1 MDITIMNSLSLY
13 DLLVGQFVSEAQN
26 PDEIDPGQF
35 DSLSEEQKLRS
46 SIIENLRM
54 VLSTRQ
60 GSVQHLPDFGMP
72 DILQL
77 YFDSGNSI
85 DPVKKEIKNVIM
97 KYEPRIGDVQV
108 QKSDFDQE
116 SMKITLKIIA
126 TIKETPGKE
135 ILLTEFSTTG
145 WTKVMFEKDLK

>member
-1 MDITIMNSLSLY
+1 MENLSLY
-13 DLLVGQFVSEAQN
+13 DILVGQFSSETKN
-26 PDEIDPGQF
+26 PDAIDHTNF
-35 DSLSEEQKLRS
+35 DHLSEDQKLRN

-85 DPVKKEIKNVIM
+85 DPVKKEIKDVIL

-108 QKSDFDQE
+108 QKSEFDQE
-116 SMKITLKIIA
+116 TMRISLKIMA
-126 TIKETPGKE
+126 SIKDDPRKE
-135 ILLTEFSTTG
+135 ILLTEFSSTG
-145 WTKVMFEKDLK
+145 WTKVLFEKEIK

>member
-1 MDITIMNSLSLY
+1 MNSLSLY

-35 DSLSEEQKLRS
+35 DSLSEEQKLRN

-54 VLSTRQ
+54 VLSARQ

-77 YFDSGNSI
+77 FFDSGNSI

>member
-1 MDITIMNSLSLY
+1 VENLSLY
-13 DLLVGQFVSEAQN
+13 DILVGQFVSEAVN
-26 PDEIDPGQF
+26 PDSIDAANF
-35 DSLSEEQKLRS
+35 DHLSEDQKLRY

-85 DPVKKEIKNVIM
+85 DPVKKEIKDVIL

-116 SMKITLKIIA
+116 TMRISLKIMA
-126 TIKETPGKE
+126 SIKDDPRKE
-135 ILLTEFSTTG
+135 ILLTEFSSTG
-145 WTKVMFEKDLK
+145 WTKVLFEKEIK

>member
-1 MDITIMNSLSLY
+1 MKNLSLF
-13 DLLVGQFVSEAQN
+13 DILVGQFTSEAKN
-26 PDEIDPGQF
+26 LDETDF
-35 DSLSEEQKLRS
+35 TDLDDFTEEQKLRS

-77 YFDSGNSI
+77 YFDSNNSI
-85 DPVKKEIKNVIM
+85 DPIKKEIRNVIL
-97 KYEPRIGDVQV
+97 KYEPRIADVEV
-108 QKSDFDQE
+108 HKTDFDQE
-116 SMKITLKIIA
+116 SMKITLKVVA
-126 TIKETPGKE
+126 TIKDIPNKE

-145 WTKVMFEKDLK
+145 WTKVMFEKDKQ

>member
-1 MDITIMNSLSLY
+1 
-13 DLLVGQFVSEAQN
+13 VGQFISESEN
-26 PDEIDPGQF
+26 PDDVDAYHYDQLTED
-35 DSLSEEQKLRS
+35 QKLRS

-77 YFDSGNSI
+77 YFDSGNSL
-85 DPVKKEIKNVIM
+85 DPVKKVLGNVIL
-97 KYEPRIGDVQV
+97 KYEPRIGNVEI
-108 QKSDFDQE
+108 QKSNFEQE
-116 SMKITLKIIA
+116 SMRISLKIIA
-126 TIKETPGKE
+126 SIKDSPNKE

-145 WTKVMFEKDLK
+145 WTKVMFEKDIK

>member
-1 MDITIMNSLSLY
+1 MENLSLY
-13 DLLVGQFVSEAQN
+13 DVLVGQFVSEAIN
-26 PDEIDPGQF
+26 PDALDQTNF
-35 DSLSEEQKLRS
+35 DRLSEDEKLRT

-85 DPVKKEIKNVIM
+85 DPVKKEIKDVIL

-108 QKSDFDQE
+108 QKSEFDQE
-116 SMKITLKIIA
+116 SMRISLKIMA
-126 TIKETPGKE
+126 SIKDDPRKE
-135 ILLTEFSTTG
+135 ILLTEFSSTG
-145 WTKVMFEKDLK
+145 WTKVLFEREIK

>member
-1 MDITIMNSLSLY
+1 MENLSLY
-13 DLLVGQFVSEAQN
+13 DILVGQFVSEAVN
-26 PDEIDPGQF
+26 PDAIDHTNF
-35 DSLSEEQKLRS
+35 DQLSEDLKLRN

-85 DPVKKEIKNVIM
+85 DPVKKEIKDVIL

-108 QKSDFDQE
+108 QKSEFDQE
-116 SMKITLKIIA
+116 TMRISLKIIA
-126 TIKETPGKE
+126 SIKDDPRKE
-135 ILLTEFSTTG
+135 ILLTEFSSTG
-145 WTKVMFEKDLK
+145 WTKVLFEKEIK

>member
-1 MDITIMNSLSLY
+1 MKNLSLY
-13 DLLVGQFVSEAQN
+13 DILVGQFSSETRN
-26 PDEIDPGQF
+26 IYETDISELDT
-35 DSLSEEQKLRS
+35 LTEEQKLRS

-77 YFDSGNSI
+77 YFNSNNSI
-85 DPVKKEIKNVIM
+85 DPIKKEIRNVVL
-97 KYEPRIGDVQV
+97 KYEPRIAEVEV
-108 QKSDFDQE
+108 HKTNFDQE
-116 SMKITLKIIA
+116 SMKITLKVIA
-126 TIKETPGKE
+126 TIKDISNKE

-145 WTKVMFEKDLK
+145 WTKVMFEKDMQ

>member
-1 MDITIMNSLSLY
+1 VKNLSLY
-13 DLLVGQFVSEAQN
+13 DILVGQFSSESKN
-26 PDEIDPGQF
+26 IDETD
-35 DSLSEEQKLRS
+35 LSDLDDLTEEQKLRS

-77 YFDSGNSI
+77 YFNSNNSI
-85 DPVKKEIKNVIM
+85 DPIKKEIRNVIL
-97 KYEPRIGDVQV
+97 KYEPRIADVEV
-108 QKSDFDQE
+108 HKTDFDQE
-116 SMKITLKIIA
+116 SMKITLKVIA
-126 TIKETPGKE
+126 TIKDIPNKE

-145 WTKVMFEKDLK
+145 WTKVMFEKDIQ

>member
-1 MDITIMNSLSLY
+1 MKNLSLY
-13 DLLVGQFVSEAQN
+13 DILVGQFTSESKN
-26 PDEIDPGQF
+26 PDDV
-35 DSLSEEQKLRS
+35 DVYHYDDLSEDQKLRS

-85 DPVKKEIKNVIM
+85 DPIKKELRNVIL

-108 QKSDFDQE
+108 QKTDFDQE
-116 SMKITLKIIA
+116 LMRISLKIVA
-126 TIKETPGKE
+126 TIKDNPNKE
-135 ILLTEFSTTG
+135 ILLTEFSSTG
-145 WTKVMFEKDLK
+145 WTKVMFEKDIK

>member
-1 MDITIMNSLSLY
+1 MRNLSLY
-13 DLLVGQFVSEAQN
+13 DILVGQFASESKN
-26 PDEIDPGQF
+26 IDETEFNELDQ
-35 DSLSEEQKLRS
+35 LTEEQKLRS

-77 YFDSGNSI
+77 FFNSDNSI
-85 DPVKKEIKNVIM
+85 EPIKKEIKNVIL
-97 KYEPRIGDVQV
+97 KYEPRIAEVQV
-108 QKSDFDQE
+108 QKTDFDQE
-116 SMKITLKIIA
+116 SMKITLKVIA
-126 TIKETPGKE
+126 TVKDIPNKE

-145 WTKVMFEKDLK
+145 WTKVMFEKDIK

>member
-1 MDITIMNSLSLY
+1 MKSLSLY
-13 DLLVGQFVSEAQN
+13 DLLVGQFVSEAKN
-26 PDEIDPGQF
+26 PDDLDPNQF
-35 DSLSEEQKLRS
+35 EDLSEEQKLRG

-77 YFDSGNSI
+77 YFNSGNSI

-116 SMKITLKIIA
+116 TMRITLKIIA

>member
-1 MDITIMNSLSLY
+1 MENLSLY
-13 DLLVGQFVSEAQN
+13 DILVGQFSSETKN
-26 PDEIDPGQF
+26 PDAIDHTNF
-35 DSLSEEQKLRS
+35 DQLSEDLKLRN

-85 DPVKKEIKNVIM
+85 DPVKKEIKDVIL

-108 QKSDFDQE
+108 QKSEFDQE
-116 SMKITLKIIA
+116 TMRISLKIMA
-126 TIKETPGKE
+126 SIKDDPRKE
-135 ILLTEFSTTG
+135 ILLTEFSSTG
-145 WTKVMFEKDLK
+145 WTKVLFEKEIK

>member
-1 MDITIMNSLSLY
+1 MENLSLY
-13 DLLVGQFVSEAQN
+13 DILVGQFVSEAKN
-26 PDEIDPGQF
+26 PDSVDATNY
-35 DSLSEEQKLRS
+35 DHLSEDQKLRQ

-85 DPVKKEIKNVIM
+85 DPVKKEIKDVIL

-108 QKSDFDQE
+108 QKSEFDQE
-116 SMKITLKIIA
+116 TMRISLKIMA
-126 TIKETPGKE
+126 SIKDDPKKE
-135 ILLTEFSTTG
+135 ILLTEFSSTG
-145 WTKVMFEKDLK
+145 WTKVLFEKDLK

>member
-1 MDITIMNSLSLY
+1 MKNLSLY
-13 DLLVGQFVSEAQN
+13 DILVGQFSSESKN
-26 PDEIDPGQF
+26 IDETD
-35 DSLSEEQKLRS
+35 LSELDELTEEQKLRS

-77 YFDSGNSI
+77 YFNSDNSI
-85 DPVKKEIKNVIM
+85 DPIKKEIRNVIL
-97 KYEPRIGDVQV
+97 KYEPRIAEVEV
-108 QKSDFDQE
+108 HKTDFDQE
-116 SMKITLKIIA
+116 SMKITLKVIA
-126 TIKETPGKE
+126 TIKDIPNKE

-145 WTKVMFEKDLK
+145 WTKVMFEKDIQ

>member
-1 MDITIMNSLSLY
+1 VENLSLY
-13 DLLVGQFVSEAQN
+13 DILIGQFSSETKN
-26 PDEIDPGQF
+26 PDAIDPANL
-35 DSLSEEQKLRS
+35 DHLSEDQKLRY

-85 DPVKKEIKNVIM
+85 DPVKKEIKDVIL

-108 QKSDFDQE
+108 QKSEFDQE
-116 SMKITLKIIA
+116 TMRISLKIMA
-126 TIKETPGKE
+126 SIKDDPRKE
-135 ILLTEFSTTG
+135 ILLTEFSSTG
-145 WTKVMFEKDLK
+145 WTKVLFEKEIK

>member
-1 MDITIMNSLSLY
+1 VKSLSLF
-13 DLLVGQFVSEAQN
+13 DILVGQFASETTN
-26 PDEIDPGQF
+26 PDEIDFTYF
-35 DSLSEEQKLRS
+35 DNLSEEQKLRN

-85 DPVKKEIKNVIM
+85 DPVKKEIRGVIL

-108 QKSDFDQE
+108 QKSEFDQE
-116 SMKITLKIIA
+116 TMRISLKIVA
-126 TIKETPGKE
+126 SIKDNPNKE
-135 ILLTEFSTTG
+135 ILLTEFSSTG

>member
-1 MDITIMNSLSLY
+1 MKSLSLY

-35 DSLSEEQKLRS
+35 DNLSEEQKLRN

-116 SMKITLKIIA
+116 SMRITLKIVA

>member
-1 MDITIMNSLSLY
+1 MNSLSLY

-35 DSLSEEQKLRS
+35 DSLSEEQKLRN